1 MVGKS
6 DAPNLCALG
15 LMSGTSLDGVDI
27 AQLTTEG
34 KNIRALGPS
43 ATIPYNEETRQ
54 QLLAVLGE
62 SKYLES
68 TENMVT
74 EAYISAIRTFLATNP
89 TTIDNID
96 VIGVHG
102 QTIMHAPHLGQTI
115 QIGDPQSLASEFNT
129 TVVGDFR
136 SNDVAHGGEGAPLAP
151 VFHRALSS
159 SLKKPIAILNI
170 GGVANLTWVD
180 HNSMIAFD
188 TGPGNAL
195 LDDWV
200 AEKTEMKMDKN
211 GKLGE
216 TGIVSRKALEKLLND
231 PFFSLPAPKSLDRN
245 HFKTVSR
252 AALKGLNLQDGA
264 ATLTAFTSEAIS
276 MGAKQL
282 PKPPCKWLVSGG
294 GRKNKTLMGCLQ
306 KSLSAPVDPVEVVGW
321 SGDSLEAQL
330 MGFLAVR
337 TLRNLPLSYPMT
349 TGVPF
354 PMKGGVLFPSPQN

>member
-1 MVGKS
+1 M
-6 DAPNLCALG
+6 
-15 LMSGTSLDGVDI
+15 
-27 AQLTTEG
+27 
-34 KNIRALGPS
+34 
-43 ATIPYNEETRQ
+43 
-54 QLLAVLGE
+54 
-62 SKYLES
+62 
-68 TENMVT
+68 
-74 EAYISAIRTFLATNP
+74 
-89 TTIDNID
+89 
-96 VIGVHG
+96 
-102 QTIMHAPHLGQTI
+102 
-115 QIGDPQSLASEFNT
+115 
-129 TVVGDFR
+129 VGDFR

-180 HNSMIAFD
+180 HHSMIAFD

-211 GKLGE
+211 GKFGE